1 MKLYPNIIK
10 PVIDFFIS
18 IIVLTIVSPLI
29 FLVTIWLV
37 FINKGKPFFFQDRP
51 GKNGTIFKLIKFR
64 TMVDRFDSS
73 GNPLPDKDRI
83 TPIGRFVRASSI
95 DELPQLI
102 NVLKGD
108 MSLVG
113 PRPLL
118 IKYLPL
124 YTERQARRHDVKPGI
139 TGWTQVNGRNS
150 LSWSEK
156 FELDTWY
163 VDHVSLSL
171 DLKIILMT
179 VYKVFKREGIN
190 ASANHTMPAF
200 NGNN

>member
-1 MKLYPNIIK
+1 MYSKYFKRIIDLCLSL
-10 PVIDFFIS
+10 VAILI
-18 IIVLTIVSPLI
+18 LSPLI
-29 FLVTIWLV
+29 LIF
-37 FINKGKPFFFQDRP
+37 FIALLISNHGKALFTQDRP
-51 GKNGTIFKLIKFR
+51 GKNGTLFKLIKFR

-124 YTERQARRHDVKPGI
+124 YNERQARRHNVKPGI

-150 LSWSEK
+150 LSWKEK
-156 FELDTWY
+156 FELDVWY

-171 DLKIILMT
+171 DFKIILMT